1 MSSGTARTY
10 TFLVTL
16 FLLLAVT
23 STVIVRSLILRRRHR
38 RLLDQATN
46 QRFAG
51 DVGLSMVTRST
62 GTRRRQR
69 VVGEKPALWQ
79 VWIRSSDGAD
89 RGSGRVVCSDIK
101 PVSVAYVDKEDDKEP
116 PFQFPE
122 KPPPLRTQSIFGSF
136 HKRPR
141 STQEP
146 PTLPSNCESLSSRPS
161 HTSRLRV
168 SVLVAMPATGCSAS
182 FSSPQEDSSLEV
194 SRLPPIEIGVVEVDV
209 HG

>member
-10 TFLVTL
+10 TFL
-16 FLLLAVT
+16 ASSSGDDIGDY
-23 STVIVRSLILRRRHR
+23 STKQRISGSLEMWDCRWSRGV
-38 RLLDQATN
+38 QEP
-46 QRFAG
+46 G
-51 DVGLSMVTRST
+51 DDK
-62 GTRRRQR
+62 
-69 VVGEKPALWQ
+69 E
-79 VWIRSSDGAD
+79 SS
-89 RGSGRVVCSDIK
+89 

>member
-1 MSSGTARTY
+1 MHPSAAFS
-10 TFLVTL
+10 VTL

-69 VVGEKPALWQ
+69 VV
-79 VWIRSSDGAD
+79 D